1 MVSRRAGNHGLL
13 AVALAGALMTGTLG
27 GCAAL
32 SQGPDRSEEMT
43 TVNFGDVSDAVTA
56 AAPRVV
62 DVRDPEGSQ
71 NGLGHRFSLGL
82 VTDSAEPFTADEL
95 DAVVEAI
102 WTSLP
107 WEPNTIKLTAGT
119 DAGQE
124 HEIVDLRGA
133 AEQLEPLRMR
143 GAGQA
148 GVSLTGMSSRYGEWT
163 EPE

>member
-1 MVSRRAGNHGLL
+1 M
-13 AVALAGALMTGTLG
+13 
-27 GCAAL
+27 
-32 SQGPDRSEEMT
+32 D
-43 TVNFGDVSDAVTA
+43 FGDVEDAVTA

-62 DVRDPEGSQ
+62 DVRDPERSQ

-82 VTDSAEPFTADEL
+82 VTDSGQPFTPEEL
-95 DAVVEAI
+95 DAVVKAI

>member
-1 MVSRRAGNHGLL
+1 
-13 AVALAGALMTGTLG
+13 MTGTLG

-32 SQGPDRSEEMT
+32 SQSPDRSEEMT
-43 TVNFGDVSDAVTA
+43 TVDFGDVSDAVTA
-56 AAPRVV
+56 AVPRVV
-62 DVRDPEGSQ
+62 DVRDPGRSQ

-82 VTDSAEPFTADEL
+82 VTESGEPFTAEEL

-119 DAGQE
+119 GAGQGDE
-124 HEIVDLRGA
+124 VVDLRA
-133 AEQLEPLRMR
+133 AADELEHLRVR
-143 GAGQA
+143 GAGRA

>member
-1 MVSRRAGNHGLL
+1 
-13 AVALAGALMTGTLG
+13 MTGVLA

-32 SQGPDRSEEMT
+32 SQGPDQSEETT
-43 TVNFGDVSDAVTA
+43 TVDFGDVENAVTA
-56 AAPRVV
+56 AVPRVV
-62 DVRDPEGSQ
+62 DVRDPERSR
-71 NGLGHRFSLGL
+71 NGLGYRFSLGL
-82 VTDSAEPFTADEL
+82 VADSGQPFTAEEL

-102 WTSLP
+102 WTTLP

-133 AEQLEPLRMR
+133 AEKLEPLRMR

>member
-1 MVSRRAGNHGLL
+1 
-13 AVALAGALMTGTLG
+13 MTGTLG

-32 SQGPDRSEEMT
+32 SQSPDRSEEMT
-43 TVNFGDVSDAVTA
+43 TVDFGDVSDAVTA
-56 AAPRVV
+56 AVPRVV
-62 DVRDPEGSQ
+62 DVRDPGRSQ

-82 VTDSAEPFTADEL
+82 VTESGEPFTAEEL

-119 DAGQE
+119 GAGQGDE
-124 HEIVDLRGA
+124 VVDLRA
-133 AEQLEPLRMR
+133 AADELEHLRVR